1 MRNLITEI
9 VSVVREKYL
18 LLTGQMLILIG
29 FLLPVAIEF
38 QIALSRSEPLM
49 PNRFIIQYGTLL
61 LVAPGV
67 YLVALWLIKEL
78 LSDHISLLWVNK
90 VYIFTT
96 AFLLPIIDIRIGMS
110 NEFPAKLVT
119 AVVILHIL
127 PGIFVYAH
135 NHKPIMSIRQQQ

>member
-9 VSVVREKYL
+9 VSVVRKKYL

-38 QIALSRSEPLM
+38 QIALSSSEPLI

-61 LVAPGV
+61 LTIPGF

-78 LSDHISLLWVNK
+78 LPDHISLLWVNK

-96 AFLLPIIDIRIGMS
+96 VFLLPIIDIRIGMS
-110 NEFPAKLVT
+110 NEFPAKLVM

-135 NHKPIMSIRQQQ
+135 NRKPIMGIR